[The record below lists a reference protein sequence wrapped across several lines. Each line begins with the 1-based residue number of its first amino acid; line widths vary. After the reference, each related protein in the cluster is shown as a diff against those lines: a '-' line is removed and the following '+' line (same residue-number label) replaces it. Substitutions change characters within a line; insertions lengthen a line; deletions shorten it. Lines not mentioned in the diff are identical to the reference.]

1 MERKLS
7 LLDAY
12 TQIPKRIGVMSM
24 AREEALKKMQA
35 FIDFFPTAKTEI
47 EEIISAL
54 SKPTW
59 HSADEVPPKD
69 TNILIE
75 TSFFGEDSL
84 EYYSYYWC
92 YPAVPGWVEYV
103 KEYHVKRWAYISDLL
118 QKKIKI

>member
-1 MERKLS
+1 MTRK
-7 LLDAY
+7 
-12 TQIPKRIGVMSM
+12 
-24 AREEALKKMQA
+24 
-35 FIDFFPTAKTEI
+35 
-47 EEIISAL
+47 EEINVAASKYIEDNSMPDGYIAISDHKDSFIEGANWAD
-54 SKPTW
+54 SHPVNVW